1 MKYEEIIKNL
11 EQIRVLCEE
20 DSPLIASKR
29 IEWLIN
35 DLREYQKKIN
45 IFVLSPIE
53 MK

>member
-35 DLREYQKKIN
+35 DLREYQKNTTLWN
-45 IFVLSPIE
+45 IITGKS
-53 MK
+53 